1 MKHSTFNLAI
11 VMDEYGEMVG
21 IITVEDIIEEIVG
34 DVHDEYDAMEET
46 NIVQTGDHV
55 YTVKG
60 YLSLHDLNNALH
72 LDLNSENFD
81 SVGGLVIDSL
91 GRLPEPNDEIV
102 LDNGIR
108 IQVTV
113 LEKNRIEEVRLTLP
127 KKEKEAKA

>member
-60 YLSLHDLNNALH
+60 YLSLHDLNNAL
-72 LDLNSENFD
+72 LLIST
-81 SVGGLVIDSL
+81 V
-91 GRLPEPNDEIV
+91 
-102 LDNGIR
+102 R
-108 IQVTV
+108 I
-113 LEKNRIEEVRLTLP
+113 LTLS
-127 KKEKEAKA
+127 AVLSSTAWDVCRNQTMRSCWIMASVSR